1 MLDLKAA
8 CWGPPSKNLALEVL
22 QDMESSRTEA
32 EASRV
37 SSQAC
42 FSCCSLLL
50 ELINNQKLKAAR
62 ERKKK
67 KIPNKKGQ
75 MFFKTWPF
83 YSQKKIRF
91 QEASTCSTA
100 VLEVC

>member
-67 KIPNKKGQ
+67 NPQQKRPNV
-75 MFFKTWPF
+75 F
-83 YSQKKIRF
+83 
-91 QEASTCSTA
+91 
-100 VLEVC
+100 